1 MTSVP
6 NHTADPVSPNRGG
19 SSTLGKERSLMK
31 SFIPQGKNQGKARRE
46 VRKMLNERYQ
56 EEIAR
61 SGFWQEILIRLKIE
75 REISAEM
82 KRRFPPQALYA
93 NLARR

>member
-1 MTSVP
+1 
-6 NHTADPVSPNRGG
+6 
-19 SSTLGKERSLMK
+19 MK